1 MFSKIA
7 TLGAMLALLHSVT
20 AAGAAPRKTAQAT
33 PNCCATRTRC
43 CDKVEFCCDQ
53 PEKAQCCKTGT
64 PCCDMADC
72 CGSGVKTARATSPKR
87 VRKVAVRKT
96 SPAPACCR
104 KGQASARS

>member
-7 TLGAMLALLHSVT
+7 SLGAMLALVVSVT
-20 AAGAAPRKTAQAT
+20 AAGAAPRKTAQAA
-33 PNCCATRTRC
+33 PNCCVTRTRC

-72 CGSGVKTARATSPKR
+72 CGSGAKTARAQSPKR
-87 VRKVAVRKT
+87 ARKVAVRKST
-96 SPAPACCR
+96 SAPACCK
-104 KGQASARS
+104 KGHASARS